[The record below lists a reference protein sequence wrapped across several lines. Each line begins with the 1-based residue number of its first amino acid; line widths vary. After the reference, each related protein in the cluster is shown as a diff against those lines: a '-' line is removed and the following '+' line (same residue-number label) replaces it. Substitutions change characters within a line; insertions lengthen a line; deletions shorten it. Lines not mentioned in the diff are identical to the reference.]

1 MERIESFNVQQ
12 VDFSRTVQV
21 SEIGRHGLKLS
32 VSADKYER
40 DLLAQRFCVLE
51 IKRFD
56 ADIFLERRATGEERV
71 YVDVH
76 FSADLVQNCVV
87 TLRPVNKNINDRFSA
102 VFVSETEGVLGS
114 SSFTVEDPD
123 PPEIFSEG
131 QLEVGSLV
139 AEYLALA
146 LDPYP
151 RHFDAALPK
160 SMESVR
166 NGVKMAGEPLHKPLK
181 NLRKILEEKEVN

>member
-12 VDFSRTVQV
+12 VEFSRTVQV

-32 VSADKYER
+32 VSADKDER

-51 IKRFD
+51 IKRLD
-56 ADIFLERRATGEERV
+56 ADFVIERRASGDERV

-87 TLRPVNKNINDRFSA
+87 TLRPINKNINDRFSA
-102 VFVSETEGVLGS
+102 VFASETEGVPGS

-123 PPEIFSEG
+123 PPEVFSEG

-160 SMESVR
+160 LMESGP
-166 NGVKMAGEPLHKPLK
+166 NGVETAGEPLYKPLK
-181 NLRKILEEKEVN
+181 NLRKILKDKEVN